1 MSMTEKLLLKPDRVR
16 RIPGRFSWLD
26 QRLVREGHLRNIT
39 ADASTLYL
47 FLVTVANAKGMSW
60 YSPRRI
66 CSELAFDAQK
76 LQKACA
82 ELVNADLIAYDDG
95 LYQVLSL
102 PLPPAP
108 DAATPVASQDQ
119 RCRQYASAE
128 QINAT
133 LDQLRQQW
141 GVPTNR
147 K

>member
-1 MSMTEKLLLKPDRVR
+1 MSMSVKMVLKPKRIR

-26 QRLVREGHLRNIT
+26 QRLVREGHLRNIS

-47 FLVTVANAKGMSW
+47 FLVTVANANGMSW

-66 CSELAFDAQK
+66 CFELPFDAQK
-76 LQKACA
+76 LQKARA
-82 ELVNADLIAYDDG
+82 ELVQVDLIVYDDG

-102 PLPPAP
+102 PPAP
-108 DAATPVASQDQ
+108 DAAGPVTSQDQ
-119 RCRQYASAE
+119 RCDQYASAE

-133 LDQLRQQW
+133 LDQLRQRW
-141 GVPTNR
+141 GVPANR